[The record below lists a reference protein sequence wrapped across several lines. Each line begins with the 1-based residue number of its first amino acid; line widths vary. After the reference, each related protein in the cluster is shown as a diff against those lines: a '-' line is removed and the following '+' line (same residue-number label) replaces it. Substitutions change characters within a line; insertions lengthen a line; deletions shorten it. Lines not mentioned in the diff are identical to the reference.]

1 TKDAL
6 LIQQESQHSPSCIH
20 IPRQIPR
27 NKLKIHESSMPIK
40 TVDSSILKR
49 KDRTVE
55 IAFKQLDDEKPRPS
69 AFCSEINTIS
79 PLYAFSDLT
88 GHKFFDVCDCDQCQI
103 DSDEEETAKRKS
115 SRSKSSQQ
123 KLKER
128 YESRDPEPL
137 DISRTN
143 ILPHVF
149 EQNSVRH
156 SWKINNPNIK
166 TLNGQ
171 RRKSVQLK

>member
-1 TKDAL
+1 
-6 LIQQESQHSPSCIH
+6 
-20 IPRQIPR
+20 
-27 NKLKIHESSMPIK
+27 MPIK

-79 PLYAFSDLT
+79 PCDECLAIREYLTGVRIKWIDWDGKPVYAFSDLT

-128 YESRDPEPL
+128 YESRDPEVNIFGESSGMSFAYYVLYPAHTPEQNEVHDCYMFSPSL
-137 DISRTN
+137 SQEPTFCHMCLSRT
-143 ILPHVF
+143 V
-149 EQNSVRH
+149 
-156 SWKINNPNIK
+156 
-166 TLNGQ
+166 
-171 RRKSVQLK
+171 